1 MEAGFK
7 SANEQ
12 PPSPE
17 EIIGVVGLTLKIS
30 VEQLRPNFSPDTVS
44 QIVLG
49 FRQAYLHIYNS
60 HSRKPSSPLFPYA
73 REILEELHLKSCF
86 ILGIATG
93 NSRQGMESF
102 IKEHRLE
109 SFFKTTQCT
118 DYHPS
123 KPHPAMIYS
132 ALLETGID
140 KYNTAIIGDTSFDIK
155 MGVQAGVK
163 TIGVSWGYHD
173 VADLV
178 MADYLV
184 NDFRQ
189 IPELLRV
196 IWDE

>member
-1 MEAGFK
+1 
-7 SANEQ
+7 
-12 PPSPE
+12 
-17 EIIGVVGLTLKIS
+17 
-30 VEQLRPNFSPDTVS
+30 
-44 QIVLG
+44 
-49 FRQAYLHIYNS
+49 
-60 HSRKPSSPLFPYA
+60 
-73 REILEELHLKSCF
+73 
-86 ILGIATG
+86 
-93 NSRQGMESF
+93 MESF